1 MTDQD
6 NNSLLNSAVISMA
19 HSLLQYVADAGTW
32 VQMGAQGIEE
42 QVDVL
47 AARQRQDVGDVAALL
62 TEREFAIDFGTFPT
76 EYTDLQFLSLEALF
90 GSIRQGQSDVLEEI
104 AAAISA
110 LRQSGDAEAVTLLE
124 AVEIHEKEIAVALQ
138 ELNEQLQPTA

>member
-32 VQMGAQGIEE
+32 VQMGAQGVEE

-138 ELNEQLQPTA
+138 ELNEQPQPTA